1 MRKCITEFYY
11 NELIEE
17 DKIKDMRIKIK
28 KLNENAVVPVY
39 ATKGAACADVVATEI
54 IKQDSY
60 NVTVKLG
67 FATEIPEG
75 YKGVVVPRSSFTQK
89 GWVMQ
94 NSPAQIDSDYRG
106 EWMLKFQAVPVD
118 AISTRH
124 GLVDL
129 LPDKFPYQKG
139 DRVAQVYF
147 EKVEQAEF
155 IETDELVSTERG
167 DGGFGSTGVKEVV

>member
-1 MRKCITEFYY
+1 M
-11 NELIEE
+11 
-17 DKIKDMRIKIK
+17 KIKFRR
-28 KLNENAVVPVY
+28 LNENAVVPVF

-54 IKQDSY
+54 VKQDSY

-106 EWMLKFQAVPVD
+106 EWMLKFQSLTFD

-124 GLVDL
+124 GLIDL
-129 LPDKFPYQKG
+129 LPEDFPYQVG

-155 IETDELVSTERG
+155 VVVDDLESTQRG
-167 DGGFGSTGVKEVV
+167 EGGFGSTGVREVV

>member
-1 MRKCITEFYY
+1 MRKCISEFYY

-17 DKIKDMRIKIK
+17 DKTKDMKIKIK
-28 KLNENAVVPVY
+28 RLNENAVIPVF

-67 FATEIPEG
+67 FATQIPEG

-89 GWVMQ
+89 GWVLQ

-106 EWMLKFQAVPVD
+106 EWMLKFQAVPFD

-129 LPDKFPYQKG
+129 LPEKFPYQEG

-147 EKVEQAEF
+147 EKVLQAEF
-155 IETDELVSTERG
+155 EDVAELDQTDRG
-167 DGGFGSTGVKEVV
+167 EGGFGSTGVKEVV

>member
-1 MRKCITEFYY
+1 M
-11 NELIEE
+11 
-17 DKIKDMRIKIK
+17 KIKFK
-28 KLNENAVVPVY
+28 KLNENAVVPVF

-75 YKGVVVPRSSFTQK
+75 YKGVVVPRSSFTRK

-106 EWMLKFQAVPVD
+106 EWMLKFQALTFD

-124 GLVDL
+124 NLIDL
-129 LPDKFPYQKG
+129 LPEGFPYEVG

-155 IETDELVSTERG
+155 VVVDDLESTQ
-167 DGGFGSTGVKEVV
+167 

>member
-1 MRKCITEFYY
+1 M
-11 NELIEE
+11 
-17 DKIKDMRIKIK
+17 KIKFRR
-28 KLNENAVVPVY
+28 LNENAVVPVF

-54 IKQDSY
+54 VKQDSY

-89 GWVMQ
+89 DWVMQ

-106 EWMLKFQAVPVD
+106 EWMLKFQALTFD

-124 GLVDL
+124 NLIDL
-129 LPDKFPYQKG
+129 LPEDFPYEVG

-155 IETDELVSTERG
+155 VVVDDLESSQRG
-167 DGGFGSTGVKEVV
+167 EGGFGSTGVKEVV

>member
-1 MRKCITEFYY
+1 M
-11 NELIEE
+11 
-17 DKIKDMRIKIK
+17 KIKFRR
-28 KLNENAVVPVY
+28 LNENAVVPVF

-54 IKQDSY
+54 VKQDSY

-106 EWMLKFQAVPVD
+106 EWMLKFQSLTFDAV
-118 AISTRH
+118 STRH
-124 GLVDL
+124 NLIDL
-129 LPDKFPYQKG
+129 LPEDFPYEVG

-155 IETDELVSTERG
+155 VVVDDLESTERG
-167 DGGFGSTGVKEVV
+167 EGGFGSTGVKEVV

>member
-1 MRKCITEFYY
+1 M
-11 NELIEE
+11 
-17 DKIKDMRIKIK
+17 KIKFRR
-28 KLNENAVVPVY
+28 LNENAVVPVF

-106 EWMLKFQAVPVD
+106 EWMLKFQSLTFD

-124 GLVDL
+124 NLIDL
-129 LPDKFPYQKG
+129 LPEDFPYEVG

-155 IETDELVSTERG
+155 VVVDDLESTQRG
-167 DGGFGSTGVKEVV
+167 EGGFGSTGVKEVV

>member
-1 MRKCITEFYY
+1 M
-11 NELIEE
+11 
-17 DKIKDMRIKIK
+17 KIKFRR
-28 KLNENAVVPVY
+28 LNENAVVPVF

-54 IKQDSY
+54 VKQDSY

-106 EWMLKFQAVPVD
+106 EWMLKFQSLTFDAV
-118 AISTRH
+118 STRH
-124 GLVDL
+124 NLIDL
-129 LPDKFPYQKG
+129 LPEDFPYEVG

-155 IETDELVSTERG
+155 VVVDNLESTERG
-167 DGGFGSTGVKEVV
+167 EGGFGSTGVKEVV

>member
-1 MRKCITEFYY
+1 M
-11 NELIEE
+11 
-17 DKIKDMRIKIK
+17 KIKFRR
-28 KLNENAVVPVY
+28 LNENAVVPVF

-54 IKQDSY
+54 VKQDSY

-106 EWMLKFQAVPVD
+106 EWMLKFQSLTFDAV
-118 AISTRH
+118 STRH
-124 GLVDL
+124 GLIDL
-129 LPDKFPYQKG
+129 LPEDFPYQVG

-155 IETDELVSTERG
+155 IVVDELESTERG
-167 DGGFGSTGVKEVV
+167 EGGFGSTGVKEVV

>member
-1 MRKCITEFYY
+1 M
-11 NELIEE
+11 
-17 DKIKDMRIKIK
+17 KIKFRR
-28 KLNENAVVPVY
+28 LNENAVVPVF

-106 EWMLKFQAVPVD
+106 EWMLKFQSLTFDAV
-118 AISTRH
+118 STRH
-124 GLVDL
+124 NLIDL
-129 LPDKFPYQKG
+129 LPEDFPYEVG

-155 IETDELVSTERG
+155 VVVDDLESTERG
-167 DGGFGSTGVKEVV
+167 EGGFGSTGVKEVV

>member
-1 MRKCITEFYY
+1 M
-11 NELIEE
+11 
-17 DKIKDMRIKIK
+17 KIKFRR
-28 KLNENAVVPVY
+28 LNENAVVPVF

-54 IKQDSY
+54 VKQDSY

-106 EWMLKFQAVPVD
+106 EWMLKFQALTFD

-129 LPDKFPYQKG
+129 LPGDFPYQVG

-155 IETDELVSTERG
+155 VVVDDLDSTERG
-167 DGGFGSTGVKEVV
+167 EGGFGSTGVREVV

>member
-1 MRKCITEFYY
+1 MKKCISEFYY

-17 DKIKDMRIKIK
+17 DKTKDMKIKIK
-28 KLNENAVVPVY
+28 RLNENAVIPVF

-67 FATEIPEG
+67 FATQIPEG

-106 EWMLKFQAVPVD
+106 EWMLKFQAVPFD

-129 LPDKFPYQKG
+129 LPDNFPYKEG

-147 EKVEQAEF
+147 EKVLQAEF
-155 IETDELVSTERG
+155 EDVTELDQTDRG
-167 DGGFGSTGVKEVV
+167 EGGFGSTGVKEVI

>member
-1 MRKCITEFYY
+1 M
-11 NELIEE
+11 
-17 DKIKDMRIKIK
+17 KIKFRR
-28 KLNENAVVPVY
+28 LNENAVVPVF

-54 IKQDSY
+54 VKQDSY

-106 EWMLKFQAVPVD
+106 EWMLKFQSLTFDAV
-118 AISTRH
+118 STRH
-124 GLVDL
+124 NLIDL
-129 LPDKFPYQKG
+129 LPEDFPYEVG

-147 EKVEQAEF
+147 EKVQQAEF
-155 IETDELVSTERG
+155 VVVDDLESTERG
-167 DGGFGSTGVKEVV
+167 EGGFGSTGVKEVV